1 VAGSWDSA
9 AFSAASAEDEA
20 DAPRPE
26 IDTSKPHPAR
36 MYDYYIGGKN
46 HFAADRAVADK
57 ALASW
62 PAGRIGLRENRK
74 FLGRVVRYL
83 AAEAG
88 IRQFLDIGSGLPATN
103 NVHEVA
109 QDAAPESRVVYV
121 DNDPMVLTHARALL
135 DSSPEGRTAYVQ
147 ADLRSPLSIIW
158 SPGVREVLDFREP
171 VALMLVAV
179 LHFLGDQDKPDEV
192 VGTLLDALPP
202 GSFLAASHMSMEH
215 DPVAMT
221 GGQQAYLDA
230 GITMHARDA
239 DEFAR
244 LAFSGL
250 EIVPPGVVLV
260 SEWRPDSRAPR
271 PTPAEVACYGGVARK
286 P

>member
-1 VAGSWDSA
+1 VASTADSV
-9 AFSAASAEDEA
+9 AF
-20 DAPRPE
+20 DAVEGARPD

-57 ALASW
+57 ALAAW
-62 PAGRIGLRENRK
+62 PSGRIGLRENRK

-88 IRQFLDIGSGLPATN
+88 IRQFLDIGSGLPASD

-109 QDAAPESRVVYV
+109 QAAARSSRVVYI

-147 ADLRSPLSIIW
+147 ADLRSPLSILS
-158 SPGVREVLDFREP
+158 SPVVRDVLDFRQP
-171 VALMLVAV
+171 VAVMLIAV
-179 LHFLGDQDKPDEV
+179 LHFLRDEDKPDEV

-202 GSFLAASHMSMEH
+202 GSYLAASHMTMEH
-215 DPVAMT
+215 DPVAVG
-221 GGQQAYLDA
+221 GGQQAYHDA
-230 GITMHARDA
+230 GLSMNARDA
-239 DEFAR
+239 DQFAR

-250 EIVPPGVVLV
+250 EMVPPGVVLV

-271 PTPAEVACYGGVARK
+271 PTPAEVSCYGGVARK

>member
-1 VAGSWDSA
+1 MADSGDSPAYA
-9 AFSAASAEDEA
+9 AVEGTQSD
-20 DAPRPE
+20 
-26 IDTSKPHPAR
+26 IDTSRPHPAR

-46 HFAADRAVADK
+46 HFAADRALADK

-109 QDAAPESRVVYV
+109 QRVAPASRVAYI
-121 DNDPMVLTHARALL
+121 DNDPMVLTHAQALL
-135 DSSPEGRTAYVQ
+135 TSSPEGRTAYLQ
-147 ADLRSPLSIIW
+147 ADLRQPERMLTCPLL
-158 SPGVREVLDFREP
+158 REVLDFSQP
-171 VALMLVAV
+171 IAVMLIAV
-179 LHFLGDQDKPDEV
+179 LHFLRDEDKPDEII
-192 VGTLLDALPP
+192 GTLLDALPP
-202 GSFLAASHMSMEH
+202 GSYLAASHMTMEH
-215 DPVAMT
+215 DPVGVG

-230 GITMHARDA
+230 GLTMNSRDS
-239 DEFAR
+239 DQFAR
-244 LAFSGL
+244 MVFSGL
-250 EIVPPGVVLV
+250 EMVPPGVVLV

-271 PTPAEVACYGGVARK
+271 PTPGEVSCYGGVARK
-286 P
+286 VR

>member
-1 VAGSWDSA
+1 VAGSADSA
-9 AFSAASAEDEA
+9 VFASVEGA
-20 DAPRPE
+20 RSE

-74 FLGRVVRYL
+74 FLGRVVKYL

-88 IRQFLDIGSGLPATN
+88 VRQFLDIGSGLPATN

-109 QDAAPESRVVYV
+109 QRFAPSARVAYI
-121 DNDPMVLTHARALL
+121 DNDPMVLTHAQALL
-135 DSSPEGRTAYVQ
+135 TSSPEGRTAYLQ
-147 ADLRSPLSIIW
+147 ADLRAPERIVSCPLL
-158 SPGVREVLDFREP
+158 REVLDFSQP
-171 VALMLVAV
+171 IALMLIAV
-179 LHFLGDQDKPDEV
+179 LHFLRDEDKPDEV
-192 VGTLLDALPP
+192 IGTLLDALPP
-202 GSFLAASHMSMEH
+202 GSYLAASHMTMEH
-215 DPVAMT
+215 DPVAVG

-230 GITMHARDA
+230 GLTMNARDS
-239 DEFAR
+239 DQFAR
-244 LAFSGL
+244 MAFAGL
-250 EIVPPGVVLV
+250 EMVPPGVMLV

-271 PTPAEVACYGGVARK
+271 PTPAEVSCYGGVARK
-286 P
+286 VR

>member
-1 VAGSWDSA
+1 MVGSADSTAFA
-9 AFSAASAEDEA
+9 AVEGARS
-20 DAPRPE
+20 E

-46 HFAADRAVADK
+46 HFAADRKVADK

-74 FLGRVVRYL
+74 FLGRVVKYL

-109 QDAAPESRVVYV
+109 QRVAPTSRVAYI
-121 DNDPMVLTHARALL
+121 DNDPMVLTHAQALL
-135 DSSPEGRTAYVQ
+135 TSSPEGRTAYLQ
-147 ADLRSPLSIIW
+147 ADLRQPERMLTCPLL
-158 SPGVREVLDFREP
+158 REVLDFSQP
-171 VALMLVAV
+171 IAVMLIAV
-179 LHFLGDQDKPDEV
+179 LHFLRDEDKPDEII
-192 VGTLLDALPP
+192 GTLLDALPP
-202 GSFLAASHMSMEH
+202 GSHLAASHMTMEH
-215 DPVAMT
+215 DPVGVG

-230 GITMHARDA
+230 GLTMNSRDS
-239 DEFAR
+239 DQFAR
-244 LAFSGL
+244 MVFSGL
-250 EIVPPGVVLV
+250 EMVPPGVVLV

-271 PTPAEVACYGGVARK
+271 PTPGEVSCYGGVARK
-286 P
+286 VR

>member
-1 VAGSWDSA
+1 VAGSADSTAFA
-9 AFSAASAEDEA
+9 AVEGA
-20 DAPRPE
+20 RPE
-26 IDTSKPHPAR
+26 IDTSKAHPAR

-74 FLGRVVRYL
+74 FLGRAVKYL

-109 QDAAPESRVVYV
+109 QRAAPSSRVAYI
-121 DNDPMVLTHARALL
+121 DNDPMVIAHAQALL
-135 DSSPEGRTAYVQ
+135 TSSPEGRTAYLQ
-147 ADLRSPLSIIW
+147 ADLRSPEQIVSCPLL
-158 SPGVREVLDFREP
+158 REVLDFSQP
-171 VALMLVAV
+171 IALMLIAV
-179 LHFLGDQDKPDEV
+179 LHFLRDEDKPDEA

-202 GSFLAASHMSMEH
+202 GSYLAASHMSMEH
-215 DPVAMT
+215 DPVSMS

-230 GITMHARDA
+230 GITMHARDS
-239 DEFAR
+239 DQFAR
-244 LAFSGL
+244 MVFSGL
-250 EIVPPGVVLV
+250 EMVPPGVVLV

-271 PTPAEVACYGGVARK
+271 PTPAEVGCYGGIGRK

>member
-1 VAGSWDSA
+1 VAGSADSTAFA
-9 AFSAASAEDEA
+9 AVEGTRS
-20 DAPRPE
+20 E

-36 MYDYYIGGKN
+36 MYDYYIGGKT

-62 PAGRIGLRENRK
+62 PSGRIGLRENRK
-74 FLGRVVRYL
+74 FLGRVVKYL

-109 QDAAPESRVVYV
+109 QRVAPSSRVAYI
-121 DNDPMVLTHARALL
+121 DNDPMVLTHAQALL
-135 DSSPEGRTAYVQ
+135 TSSPEGRTAYLQ
-147 ADLRSPLSIIW
+147 ADLRSPERIMSCPLL
-158 SPGVREVLDFREP
+158 REVLDFSQP
-171 VALMLVAV
+171 IALMLIAV
-179 LHFLGDQDKPDEV
+179 LHFLRDEDKPDEV
-192 VGTLLDALPP
+192 IGTLLEALPP
-202 GSFLAASHMSMEH
+202 GSYLAASHMTMEH
-215 DPVAMT
+215 DPVAVG

-230 GITMHARDA
+230 GITMNSRDS
-239 DEFAR
+239 DQFAR
-244 LAFSGL
+244 MAFSGL
-250 EIVPPGVVLV
+250 KMVPPGVVLV

-271 PTPAEVACYGGVARK
+271 PTPAEVSCYGGVARK